1 MWVGK
6 GEHQEVRNQKRGVPA
21 GQSRAIA
28 GPVAPQPLPEGLKT
42 TGSAEDAEAGAC
54 SFSWVYTIA
63 LSQGYLNV
71 KFLCSS

>member
-1 MWVGK
+1 MRRS
-6 GEHQEVRNQKRGVPA
+6 ETGVPA
-21 GQSRAIA
+21 GQSGVIT
-28 GPVAPQPLPEGLKT
+28 GLVAPQPLPEGPKT